1 MATKRKL
8 NAVIIDDER
17 SGIEGLKSLT
27 SAHKD
32 LLHITGSAD
41 TLAKGIALIREADP
55 DLVFLDVQF
64 PEGTGFQLLEQFP
77 QRSFQVIFVTAYEEH
92 AIKAIKQH
100 AADYLLKPV
109 KIPELRE
116 AVYYV
121 STQVSYAANKYEELK
136 MDHDSISGFS
146 NKISIASANGY
157 DYIAIDSI
165 MYLEADG
172 MYTTIYLHQNESTV
186 VSKGLSR
193 FEEVLKQKGFLR
205 INRSFLVNINFI
217 ERISRN
223 DGCSVQMVDGKLISI
238 PFKHRKVI
246 VDRINSLSHIVA

>member
-8 NAVIIDDER
+8 KAVIIDDER
-17 SGIEGLKSLT
+17 SGIEGLKSLA

-32 LLHITGSAD
+32 LLDIRGSAD
-41 TLAKGIALIREADP
+41 TLAKGTALIRETDP

-77 QRSFQVIFVTAYEEH
+77 QRAFQVIFVTAYEEH

-116 AVYYV
+116 AIYYV
-121 STQVSYAANKYEELK
+121 SSQINYVSDTYGTLK
-136 MDHDSISGFS
+136 MDSDSISGFS

-157 DYIAIDSI
+157 DYLAIDSI

-172 MYTTIYLHQNESTV
+172 MYTTLYLHERGNKV

-205 INRSFLVNINFI
+205 VNRSFLVNINFI
-217 ERISRN
+217 ERIDRN
-223 DGCSVQMVDGKLISI
+223 EGCSVQMRDGKLISI

-246 VDRINSLSHIVA
+246 VDHINSLSHIVA